1 VSDLSPKLSLLV
13 RSGPHICAL
22 SLADVVETMR
32 PRPVEPLAG
41 APEVVR
47 GLSLIRGAPVPIV
60 DLAKLLGD
68 GEGSVPTRFVTVRT
82 GQRNVALSVD
92 AVLGIRDIALA
103 MQSDLPP
110 LLRDARREIV
120 AAVSILDTELLLV
133 LKAAK
138 LLPEEVWD
146 LLDRQEQ

>member
-1 VSDLSPKLSLLV
+1 
-13 RSGPHICAL
+13 
-22 SLADVVETMR
+22 
-32 PRPVEPLAG
+32 
-41 APEVVR
+41 VVR

-92 AVLGIRDIALA
+92 AVLGIRDIAPA

-120 AAVSILDTELLLV
+120 DAVSILDTELLLV

>member
-1 VSDLSPKLSLLV
+1 VSDLSPKLSLLI
-13 RSGPHICAL
+13 RTGPHICAL

-47 GLSLIRGAPVPIV
+47 GLSVIRGAPVPVV

-68 GEGSVPTRFVTVRT
+68 GEQSVATRFVTVRT
-82 GQRNVALSVD
+82 GERTVALTVD
-92 AVLGIRDIALA
+92 AVLGIRDIPPALQKE
-103 MQSDLPP
+103 MPP
-110 LLRDARREIV
+110 LLRNARPDIV
-120 AAVSILDTELLLV
+120 DAVSTLDSELLLV

-138 LLPEEVWD
+138 LLPEEVWN
-146 LLDRQEQ
+146 LINRQEE